1 MGFDLAN
8 VLMGSK
14 SMIKSVT
21 TLILALLVM
30 KAPCSPEDNTR
41 PETIDHG
48 KGFTLQVL
56 KSKYSGDLCVIM
68 APISS
73 PFYGLGFLLQSHNHF
88 KPTGILTDVLILYS
102 ECAQLCV
109 VAL

>member
-21 TLILALLVM
+21 TLILALVVM
-30 KAPCSPEDNTR
+30 EAPYSPEDNTR
-41 PETIDHG
+41 PKTFAHG

-56 KSKYSGDLCVIM
+56 KSKYSGDSCVIIVVNR
-68 APISS
+68 PRFGCYSLGL
-73 PFYGLGFLLQSHNHF
+73 YGSAR
-88 KPTGILTDVLILYS
+88 LY
-102 ECAQLCV
+102 QLN
-109 VAL
+109 